1 MSIVVTGAAGFIG
14 FHTAKALLERG
25 DRVIGIDNLN
35 DYYEVGLKEA
45 RLHRLRAYSGFR
57 FVTLDI
63 ADRDPVFAVIEGDPD
78 ITGIIH
84 LAGQAGVRHSLA
96 DPYAYIN
103 ANVMGTL
110 VMLEAARR
118 IERLTGI
125 TYASSSSVYGAN
137 EKLPYDVEDRVDRPV
152 SLYGATKRS
161 CELIAYAYSRLYGL
175 PATGLRFFTV
185 YGPWGR
191 PDMAYYRF
199 TRAILAGQPIEVF
212 NDGRMARDFTYIDDV
227 VAGTV
232 AAHDRPP
239 APRDGVRHRL
249 YNLGNHRP
257 ENLLDFIAALE
268 RALGRRAKKTLL
280 PMQPGDVPETFA
292 DIENARRDLGF
303 APRTRI
309 EDGLARFVAW
319 YKAYHRVD

>member
-14 FHTAKALLERG
+14 FHTARALLERG
-25 DRVIGIDNLN
+25 DRVTGIDNLN

-57 FVTLDI
+57 FVRLDI
-63 ADRDPVFAVIEGDPD
+63 ADRDQVFAVIEGDPD

-137 EKLPYDVEDRVDRPV
+137 EKQPYSVEDRVDRPV
-152 SLYGATKRS
+152 SLYAATKRC

-191 PDMAYYRF
+191 PDMAAYRF

-212 NDGRMARDFTYIDDV
+212 NGGHMARDFTYIDDV
-227 VAGTV
+227 VEGTI

-239 APRDGVRHRL
+239 APQEGVRHRL

-268 RALGRRAKKTLL
+268 RALGRTANKTLL
-280 PMQPGDVPETFA
+280 PMQPGDVAETFA
-292 DIENARRDLGF
+292 DIEESRRDLGF
-303 APRTRI
+303 APKTRI

-319 YKAYHRVD
+319 YKAYHRVE

>member
-14 FHTAKALLERG
+14 FHTARALLERG
-25 DRVIGIDNLN
+25 DRVTGIDNLN

-57 FVTLDI
+57 FVRLDI
-63 ADRDPVFAVIEGDPD
+63 ADRDQVFAVIEGDPD

-110 VMLEAARR
+110 VMLEATRR

-137 EKLPYDVEDRVDRPV
+137 EKLPYGVEDRVDRPV
-152 SLYGATKRS
+152 SLYAATKRC

-199 TRAILAGQPIEVF
+199 TRAILAGQPVEVF

-227 VAGTV
+227 VAGTI

-268 RALGRRAKKTLL
+268 RALGRQAKKTLL

-292 DIENARRDLGF
+292 DIEVSRRDLGF
-303 APRTRI
+303 APKTGI

>member
-14 FHTAKALLERG
+14 FHTARALLERG
-25 DRVIGIDNLN
+25 DRVIGIDNLS

-57 FVTLDI
+57 FVRLDI
-63 ADRDPVFAVIEGDPD
+63 ADRDQVFAVIEGDPD

-110 VMLEAARR
+110 VMLEATRR

-137 EKLPYDVEDRVDRPV
+137 EKLPYGVEDRVDRPV

-199 TRAILAGQPIEVF
+199 TCAILAGQPVEVF

-227 VAGTV
+227 VAGTI

-239 APRDGVRHRL
+239 APHDGVRHRL

-268 RALGRRAKKTLL
+268 RALGRKATTKLL

-292 DIENARRDLGF
+292 DIDESRRDLGF
-303 APRTRI
+303 APKTRI

>member
-1 MSIVVTGAAGFIG
+1 
-14 FHTAKALLERG
+14 RG

-45 RLHRLRAYSGFR
+45 RLHRLRAHSGFR
-57 FVTLDI
+57 FVRLDT
-63 ADRDPVFAVIEGDPD
+63 ADRDQVFAVIEGDRD
-78 ITGIIH
+78 ITSIIH
-84 LAGQAGVRHSLA
+84 LAAQPRVRHSLA
-96 DPYAYIN
+96 NPYPYVN

-118 IERLTGI
+118 TEHLTGF

-137 EKLPYDVEDRVDRPV
+137 EKRPYDVEDRVDRPV

-161 CELIAYAYSRLYGL
+161 GELMTYAYSRLYGL

-227 VAGTV
+227 VEGTL

-239 APRDGVRHRL
+239 APRDGARYRL
-249 YNLGNHRP
+249 YNLGNHRQ

-268 RALGRRAKKTLL
+268 RALGRQATKTLL

-292 DIENARRDLGF
+292 DIEESRRDLGF
-303 APRTRI
+303 APKTPI
-309 EDGLARFVAW
+309 GDGLARFVAW
-319 YKAYHRVD
+319 

>member
-14 FHTAKALLERG
+14 FHTARALLERG

-45 RLHRLRAYSGFR
+45 RLDRLRAYSGFR
-57 FVTLDI
+57 FVRVDI
-63 ADRDPVFAVIEGDPD
+63 ADRDQVFAVIDGDRD

-137 EKLPYDVEDRVDRPV
+137 EKLPYGVEDRVDRPV

-199 TRAILAGQPIEVF
+199 TRAILAGQPVEVF

-227 VAGTV
+227 VAGTI

-239 APRDGVRHRL
+239 APRDGVRHQL

-268 RALGRRAKKTLL
+268 RALGRQAKKTLL
-280 PMQPGDVPETFA
+280 PMQPGDVSETFA
-292 DIENARRDLGF
+292 DIEDAQRDLGF
-303 APRTRI
+303 APKTRI

-319 YKAYHRVD
+319 YKDYHRAD

>member
-1 MSIVVTGAAGFIG
+1 MSILVTGAAGFIG
-14 FHTAKALLERG
+14 FHAAKALLERG

-45 RLHRLRAYSGFR
+45 RLDLLRAYPAFQ
-57 FVTLDI
+57 FAKLDI
-63 ADRDPVFAVIEGDPD
+63 ADAGKVFALIEGHRD

-84 LAGQAGVRHSLA
+84 LAAQAGVRHSLA
-96 DPYAYIN
+96 DPYRYVD

-137 EKLPYDVEDRVDRPV
+137 EKRPCAVDDRVDRPV
-152 SLYGATKRS
+152 SLYAATKRS
-161 CELIAYAYSRLYGL
+161 CELIAYAYSRLYDL
-175 PATGLRFFTV
+175 PATGLRYFTV

-191 PDMAYYRF
+191 PDMAAYKF
-199 TRAILAGQPIEVF
+199 TRAILAGRPIEVF
-212 NDGRMARDFTYIDDV
+212 NSGRMARDFTYIDDV
-227 VAGTV
+227 VAGTI
-232 AAHDRPP
+232 AAHDRPA

-257 ENLLDFIAALE
+257 ENLLDFIAVLE
-268 RALGRRAKKTLL
+268 KALGRKAVMTLL

-292 DIENARRDLGF
+292 DIEESRRDLGF
-303 APRTRI
+303 APKTRI

-319 YKAYHRVD
+319 YKAFHRVD

>member
-14 FHTAKALLERG
+14 FHTAKALLRRG
-25 DRVIGIDNLN
+25 DCVIGIDNLN

-45 RLHRLRAYSGFR
+45 RLLRLRAYSGFR
-57 FVTLDI
+57 FFRLDI
-63 ADRDPVFAVIEGDPD
+63 ADRDQVFAVIDGDRD

-96 DPYAYIN
+96 DPYAYVH
-103 ANVMGTL
+103 ANVMGSL
-110 VMLEAARR
+110 VVLEAARR
-118 IERLTGI
+118 IAHLTGI

-137 EKLPYDVEDRVDRPV
+137 EQQPSDVEDRVDRPL

-161 CELIAYAYSRLYGL
+161 GELMAYVYSRLYGL

-212 NDGRMARDFTYIDDV
+212 NRGRMARDFTYIDDV
-227 VAGTV
+227 VAGTI

-239 APRDGVRHRL
+239 PPRDGVRHRL

-257 ENLLDFIAALE
+257 ENLLEFIAALE
-268 RALGRRAKKTLL
+268 RALGRKAKKTLL

-292 DIENARRDLGF
+292 DIEESRRDLGF
-303 APRTRI
+303 APKTRI
-309 EDGLARFVAW
+309 EVGLARFVAW

>member
-14 FHTAKALLERG
+14 FHAAKALLERG
-25 DRVIGIDNLN
+25 DRVIGIDDLN
-35 DYYEVGLKEA
+35 AYYEVGLKEA

-57 FVTLDI
+57 FVRLDI
-63 ADRDPVFAVIEGDPD
+63 ADRDQVFAVIERDPD

-96 DPYAYIN
+96 DPYAYVN

-137 EKLPYDVEDRVDRPV
+137 EKPPYDVEDRVDRPV

-161 CELIAYAYSRLYGL
+161 CELTAYAYSRLYGL

-191 PDMAYYRF
+191 PDMAAYRF

-212 NDGRMARDFTYIDDV
+212 NEGHMARDFTYIDDV
-227 VAGTV
+227 VEGTI

-257 ENLLDFIAALE
+257 ENLLDFITALE
-268 RALGRRAKKTLL
+268 RALGRQAKKTLL

-292 DIENARRDLGF
+292 DIEVSRRDLGF
-303 APRTRI
+303 APKTRI

-319 YKAYHRVD
+319 YKAYHRVE